1 MEKEVKIAKHRR
13 TFERTAKTS
22 EVCLCAESVLA
33 NRDVLSLVFAYL
45 VDNTAPSRRQLCSL
59 RAVCS
64 GWKGMA
70 EEEKYW
76 NGIARC
82 VLPISFEQETSRS
95 RIMNYGRAL
104 INRRVFTADDIWK
117 RLSLSFEVLDKSKER
132 PRLLSVVGNEVVAR
146 SALRP
151 DGTEYIN
158 IILQGPNRVEVRG
171 EPFSAASMDPL
182 HRRYADI
189 RQYFQQSHREG
200 SPSSLCVRVMAYDK
214 VTGKKALIY
223 EGGQNLRRNI
233 VEPSPW
239 TIPYLPAG
247 SFRVFEDS
255 YIPITCFSPCPVFAA
270 LKIHFYV
277 IPEPGQDLGACDQ
290 KDLLYRLAGGDDL
303 RYKEHCS
310 FVGLA
315 MDGGVENAARF
326 LWSLL
331 L

>member
-1 MEKEVKIAKHRR
+1 MAK
-13 TFERTAKTS
+13 AND
-22 EVCLCAESVLA
+22 VCLCVKSVLA
-33 NRDVLSLVFAYL
+33 NLDVLSLVFTYL
-45 VDNTAPSRRQLCSL
+45 VDNTASSRRQLCTL
-59 RAVCS
+59 RAVCT

-82 VLPISFEQETSRS
+82 VLPISFDQEPGRS
-95 RIMNYGRAL
+95 RMMNYGRAL
-104 INRRVFTADDIWK
+104 INRRCFTADDVWR

-132 PRLLSVVGNEVVAR
+132 PRLLSVVGHEVVAR

-158 IILQGPNRVEVRG
+158 IILQGPNRVEVSG
-171 EPFSAASMDPL
+171 EAFSAASMDPV
-182 HRRYADI
+182 HRRYANV

-214 VTGKKALIY
+214 FTGKKALIY
-223 EGGQNLRRNI
+223 EGGKNLRKNI

-239 TIPYLPAG
+239 TIPYLPPG

-255 YIPITCFSPCPVFAA
+255 YIPITCYSPCPIVAA
-270 LKIHFYV
+270 LKVHFYV
-277 IPEPGQDLGACDQ
+277 LPEPGQDLSACDQ
-290 KDLLYRLAGGDDL
+290 RDLRYRLAGGDHL
-303 RYKEHCS
+303 RYNEHCS

-315 MDGGVENAARF
+315 LDGGVEAAARF
-326 LWSLL
+326 IWSLL
-331 L
+331 V